1 MASPFF
7 LKKCSFFGIPLLTNA
22 KNGHI
27 LKKMKNAMKETLV
40 WEATGRRRHRLKA
53 LLVVTDKGNA
63 PEQAV

>member
-1 MASPFF
+1 
-7 LKKCSFFGIPLLTNA
+7 
-22 KNGHI
+22 
-27 LKKMKNAMKETLV
+27 MKETLV